1 MGTPFLQEPGCGA
14 LVEIHPCFSGGYGG
28 LHTLDSD
35 RWLWHTAP
43 CFPVDDAYGHFY
55 SWGSL
60 LFTGKIAPPAILEL
74 RRLWGGACSASAPIA
89 CVCLGK
95 ERAFAH
101 PLLSQAL
108 AGVLPPRAWVGHVGA
123 GNPRP
128 RVERVG

>member
-60 LFTGKIAPPAILEL
+60 LFTGKIAPPALLSKAHTPGRSGTRLARARDGRRL
-74 RRLWGGACSASAPIA
+74 RRPK
-89 CVCLGK
+89 LGS
-95 ERAFAH
+95 R
-101 PLLSQAL
+101 
-108 AGVLPPRAWVGHVGA
+108 GH
-123 GNPRP
+123 
-128 RVERVG
+128 